1 MCGAERWMYPAK
13 TGNIC
18 QKCAAQKRVRQ
29 DQPIT
34 FLGTG
39 TPKIGDIATA
49 KSLGYTDRGVRFFV
63 ACSGCGTGLWKRRQ
77 EISNK
82 CRKCSASGRP
92 QTRLTVDKRT
102 KRGYVMVPSAQGWVL
117 EHRLVMSQHIGR
129 PLLSGEIVHHV
140 NGIKSDN
147 RIENLKL
154 LKESDHNSHLVA
166 KDLQSRIRTLEAR
179 VTFIEADNELLKSIL
194 KEVRDSVPDD
204 NSKLQH
210 YNTLGS
216 LLEQQIEGIV
226 QNSSNGET

>member
-1 MCGAERWMYPAK
+1 
-13 TGNIC
+13 
-18 QKCAAQKRVRQ
+18 
-29 DQPIT
+29 
-34 FLGTG
+34 
-39 TPKIGDIATA
+39 
-49 KSLGYTDRGVRFFV
+49 
-63 ACSGCGTGLWKRRQ
+63 
-77 EISNK
+77 
-82 CRKCSASGRP
+82 
-92 QTRLTVDKRT
+92 
-102 KRGYVMVPSAQGWVL
+102 MVPSAQGWVL